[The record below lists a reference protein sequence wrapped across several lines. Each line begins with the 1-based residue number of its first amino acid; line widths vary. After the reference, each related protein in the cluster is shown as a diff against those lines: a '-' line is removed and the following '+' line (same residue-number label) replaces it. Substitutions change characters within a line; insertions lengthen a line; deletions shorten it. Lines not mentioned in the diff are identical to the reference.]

1 MWLRI
6 NKDIK
11 LRKKLLATEFDKK
24 QLKFVFIRTLNYKGI
39 ARDEKKII
47 VNYFTSKN
55 KNYSTKTKIVNRC
68 LETSKARV
76 MHKSFKISR
85 MKLKNM
91 LDMGI
96 IPGYK
101 KAAW

>member
-11 LRKKLLATEFDKK
+11 LRKKLSITELAKKELKFIFIQLLNNENFSRDKK
-24 QLKFVFIRTLNYKGI
+24 KMMI
-39 ARDEKKII
+39 
-47 VNYFTSKN
+47 NYFTSKS
-55 KNYSTKTKIVNRC
+55 KNYSTKTKLVNRC
-68 LETSKARV
+68 LETSKSRV